1 MFVSDKDKL
10 NAWIGLYGF
19 DLNTK
24 ILVEW
29 FIHVNPRYL
38 EKNATSAESVQP
50 SGESTV

>member
-24 ILVEW
+24 IL